1 MGPVLRHILLVFVT
15 LPNDYY
21 VAMKS
26 FLAWWLSSVMV
37 TLKYLFFRLEL
48 GLLSRFMCAVTS
60 SHSLL
65 CTSVRLIWLS
75 PFGALVFQW
84 RIFLFYFFPFFKH
97 THTQTK
103 RKHSKN
109 SAVFRLMEMQRTN
122 QSLMQRHQQ
131 SEAPAAAASTAAGDL
146 GPGMRAPPET
156 RWFIRL
162 PRRSLDRTLAI

>member
-97 THTQTK
+97 THTNK
-103 RKHSKN
+103 NAHSKN